1 MKSAVF
7 KIGNVPDSSSTSPS
21 DDNTMSNSS
30 VPFNR
35 VMNSESYIYKKVAY
49 KHVDNIFYFIE

>member
-30 VPFNR
+30 LPLNR
-35 VMNSESYIYKKVAY
+35 VMNSDSYIYKKVAY

>member
-7 KIGNVPDSSSTSPS
+7 KIGNVPDLSSTSPS
-21 DDNTMSNSS
+21 NDNTMSNSS

-35 VMNSESYIYKKVAY
+35 VMNSDSYIYKKVAY

>member
-7 KIGNVPDSSSTSPS
+7 KIGNVPNSSSTSPS
-21 DDNTMSNSS
+21 DDNTMSNSY

-35 VMNSESYIYKKVAY
+35 LMNSESYIYKKVAY